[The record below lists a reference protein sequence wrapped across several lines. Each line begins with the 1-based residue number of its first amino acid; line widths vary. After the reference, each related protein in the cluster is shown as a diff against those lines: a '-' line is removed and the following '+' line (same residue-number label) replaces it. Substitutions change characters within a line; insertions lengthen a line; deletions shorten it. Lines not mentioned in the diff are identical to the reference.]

1 MVPATIDGVEI
12 YLGTGGYTNEDW
24 VGLLYPL
31 EAKKDQWLSIYA
43 RHFNAVEL
51 NSSFYNIPGLKAF
64 AGMLKRSEGRVHWA
78 VKIHQ
83 SMTHERKAGDE
94 DYRRLFESV
103 APLREAGVLGPFLA
117 QFPQSFHRT
126 PENRRYFAAL
136 AQRFADKT
144 LAPGGLA
151 VEFRHASWDNEE
163 VREAFRKAGLTWVST
178 DYPPLPGLPKNQLH
192 ITSEIAY
199 IRLSGRN
206 KEKWYEGKDQAER
219 HDYRYSEEEL
229 RFWVRSLQAALELEP
244 PTQVWFI
251 FNNTTKGHALVN
263 LEMLRKLLE
272 EAGLFP

>member
-1 MVPATIDGVEI
+1 MEI

-24 VGLLYPL
+24 VGLLYPP
-31 EAKKDQWLSIYA
+31 ETKKEEWLSIYA
-43 RHFNAVEL
+43 QTFNAVEL

-83 SMTHERKAGDE
+83 RMTHERNATE
-94 DYRRLFESV
+94 DDYQRLFESV

-126 PENRRYFAAL
+126 PENRKYVAAL
-136 AQRFADKT
+136 AQRFADPA

-163 VREAFRKAGLTWVST
+163 VREAFHKAGLIWVST
-178 DYPPLPGLPKNQLH
+178 DYPPLPGLPKNELH
-192 ITSEIAY
+192 LTGEIAY

-206 KEKWYEGKDQAER
+206 KEKWYEGRDQSER

-229 RFWVRSLQAALELEP
+229 RFWVHALQEALEHQTL
-244 PTQVWFI
+244 TQVWFI
-251 FNNTTKGHALVN
+251 FNNTTKGHALAN
-263 LEMLRKLLE
+263 LEMLKELLE
-272 EAGLFP
+272 ETGLHPG